1 MARIRT
7 IKPDFFSSEDIVSLS
22 ALARLYYIALWCE
35 ADREG
40 RLEWRPGTF
49 KLRYFPAQKV
59 DMEAL
64 GEELVGRGLVV
75 FYGDGLAWI
84 PTFLKHQHVNPREA
98 DSCLP
103 VPDAC
108 ARVTHAQVG
117 RKGKEGKERKGKEG
131 GAATRKN
138 GAPPLPEWLP
148 KEAWHSWLETR
159 TKKRAPNTENALE
172 LAVKLLDRL
181 KDSGQS
187 PQEVLEQSILRGWTG
202 LFPLKDADKPVDIDR
217 MVRELQ
223 EEEKK
228 RAAH

>member
-35 ADREG
+35 ADRDG

-59 DMEAL
+59 NMEAL
-64 GEELVGRGLVV
+64 GQELAERRLVV
-75 FYGDGLAWI
+75 FYGDGLAYI

-108 ARVTHAQVG
+108 ARVKDAQGG
-117 RKGKEGKERKGKEG
+117 REGKGKERKGKEG
-131 GAATRKN
+131 GEATRKN
-138 GAPPLPEWLP
+138 GALALPDWLP
-148 KEAWHSWLETR
+148 QEAWHAWLETR
-159 TKKRAPNTENALE
+159 TKKRAPNTERALE
-172 LAVKLLDRL
+172 LAVKLLDTLRG
-181 KDSGQS
+181 SGQA
-187 PQEVLEQSILRGWTG
+187 PQEVLEQSTLRGWTG
-202 LFPLKDADKPVDIDR
+202 LFPLKDFEKPVDIDR
-217 MVRELQ
+217 MVLELQ
-223 EEEKK
+223 EQERK
-228 RAAH
+228 RASH